1 MAVYTTLAV
10 LAVSAVAAPALSA
23 QDLEGR
29 VVEDSSGNPLA
40 SAELKFRKAGM
51 RELAADLETDREGRF
66 RAPGLP
72 AGEYTVDAGKA
83 NYIAANFKL
92 KVPAAPLLV
101 RLVRYGVI
109 SGQVRYTE
117 GTPVEGRVTAP
128 GGRTI
133 GSARIAVLVKQAGS
147 EELRSV
153 RQVALEEGGRYRIFD
168 LPPGQYAL
176 GLWYAGLRVGSGVQL
191 HPDNAHPRFFTVS
204 GGEDYR
210 DIDFLVAPGAAYS
223 VSGKIDLP
231 KPNTSFSLALSLPEQ
246 PAMPIAL
253 VVSELDGSFRF
264 EKIPSG
270 TYDLFVAGPQGGYGA
285 FDNALAQGVDPLFG
299 RTRVQVV
306 GQNVEGVSV
315 TLSAGI
321 SVDVTLRAQGSGP
334 LPQGCPQSAAVTLQF
349 LEPWGI
355 LANYTVQAG
364 FAKAQ
369 SVRNLPPARYSVTA
383 SGLGIGCYQVNRPVV
398 DLSGD
403 TTNAVAVEVAPAG
416 SIRGVLRAGS
426 APVKDFAV
434 VLLDAEATDG
444 TPAQLAFADEQ
455 GHFGFDGLR
464 PGRYRIA
471 AQPAAE
477 ASRARWVA
485 DVMHMVVIDV
495 PGGVPT
501 DLDLPV
507 AVVKGG
513 GR

>member
-1 MAVYTTLAV
+1 
-10 LAVSAVAAPALSA
+10 
-23 QDLEGR
+23 
-29 VVEDSSGNPLA
+29 
-40 SAELKFRKAGM
+40 
-51 RELAADLETDREGRF
+51 
-66 RAPGLP
+66 
-72 AGEYTVDAGKA
+72 
-83 NYIAANFKL
+83 
-92 KVPAAPLLV
+92 
-101 RLVRYGVI
+101 
-109 SGQVRYTE
+109 
-117 GTPVEGRVTAP
+117 
-128 GGRTI
+128 
-133 GSARIAVLVKQAGS
+133 
-147 EELRSV
+147 
-153 RQVALEEGGRYRIFD
+153 
-168 LPPGQYAL
+168 
-176 GLWYAGLRVGSGVQL
+176 VQL
-191 HPDNAHPRFFTVS
+191 HPDNVHPRFFTVS

-231 KPNTSFSLALSLPEQ
+231 KPNTYFSLALSLPEQ
-246 PAMPIAL
+246 PAMPVAQAL
-253 VVSELDGSFRF
+253 TEPDGSFRF
-264 EKIPSG
+264 EKIPAG

-285 FDNALAQGVDPLFG
+285 FENALAQGSDPLFG

-306 GQNVEGVSV
+306 GQNVEGLSV
-315 TLSAGI
+315 PLSAGK
-321 SVDVTLRAQGSGP
+321 SLDVTLRAQGSGP
-334 LPQGCPQSAAVTLQF
+334 VPEGCPQSATVTLQL

-355 LANYTVQAG
+355 LTSYIVRAG
-364 FAKAQ
+364 FGKAQ
-369 SVRNLPPARYSVTA
+369 SLRNLPPARYSVTA
-383 SGLGIGCYQVNRPVV
+383 GGLGGGCYQVNRPVA

-403 TTNAVAVEVAPAG
+403 AANAVAVEVAPAG
-416 SIRGVLRAGS
+416 SIRGVLRAGA

-485 DVMHMVVIDV
+485 DVMHMVGIDV

-507 AVVKGG
+507 SVVKGG

>member
-1 MAVYTTLAV
+1 MAVYTALVV
-10 LAVSAVAAPALSA
+10 LAASALGAPALWA

-40 SAELKFRKAGM
+40 SAELKFHKAGM
-51 RELAADLETDREGRF
+51 RELAADLETDRDGRF
-66 RAPGLP
+66 RAPGLA
-72 AGEYTVDAGKA
+72 AGEYTVDAAKA
-83 NYIAANFKL
+83 NYIAATFRL
-92 KVPAAPLLV
+92 KIPAAPLLV

-109 SGQVRYTE
+109 GGQVRYTE
-117 GTPVEGRVTAP
+117 GRPVEGRVMAP

-133 GSARIAVLVKQAGS
+133 GSARIAVLVKQSGS
-147 EELRSV
+147 EELRAV

-176 GLWYAGLRVGSGVQL
+176 GLWYSGLSVGSGVQL
-191 HPDNAHPRFFTVS
+191 HPDNVHPRFFTIS

-231 KPNTSFSLALSLPEQ
+231 KPNSSFSLALSLPEQ
-246 PAMPIAL
+246 PALPIAQTL
-253 VVSELDGSFRF
+253 TAPDGSFGF

-270 TYDLFVAGPQGGYGA
+270 TYDLFVAGPVGGYGG
-285 FDNALAQGVDPLFG
+285 FDSSLAQGSDPLFG
-299 RTRVQVV
+299 RARVQVV
-306 GQNVEGVSV
+306 GQNVEGIGVPLSGGKSV
-315 TLSAGI
+315 EVILHT
-321 SVDVTLRAQGSGP
+321 QGPGP
-334 LPQGCPQSAAVTLQF
+334 VPQGCPQSAAVSLQL

-383 SGLGIGCYQVNRPVV
+383 SGLGGGCYQVNRPVA

-403 TTNAVAVEVAPAG
+403 ATNAVAVEGAPAG

-426 APVKDFAV
+426 APAKDFAV

-455 GHFGFDGLR
+455 GHFAFDGLR
-464 PGRYRIA
+464 PGRYRMA

-477 ASRARWVA
+477 ASRTQWVA
-485 DVMHMVVIDV
+485 DVMHMVEIDV

-501 DLDLPV
+501 DVDLPV
-507 AVVKGG
+507 SAVKGG